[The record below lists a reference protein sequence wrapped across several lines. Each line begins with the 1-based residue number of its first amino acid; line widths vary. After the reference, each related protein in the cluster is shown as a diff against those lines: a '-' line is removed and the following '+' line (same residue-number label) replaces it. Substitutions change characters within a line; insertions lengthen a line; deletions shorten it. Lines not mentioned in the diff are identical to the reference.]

1 MEKHNYAD
9 WEEDPRFK
17 QCNRE
22 FIATLILFAFN
33 VVLVIGLSM
42 ALGHGVS
49 GEDMTMVFG
58 LPAWFFWGGFG
69 ASGIF
74 CIASIIMVIFFFR
87 DMSLDADDDSY
98 QE

>member
-1 MEKHNYAD
+1 MEKLHAN
-9 WEEDPRFK
+9 WEEDFRFK

-22 FIATLILFAFN
+22 FFATLLLFVLNIF
-33 VVLVIGLSM
+33 LVIGLSV

-49 GEDMTMVFG
+49 GENMTMVFG

-69 ASGIF
+69 ASIIF
-74 CIASIIMVIFFFR
+74 CIVSILMVIFLFK
-87 DMSLDADDDSY
+87 DMSLDAEDDSY